1 MTAWHPPRVG
11 LGLLSGGFV
20 IAVLLLFGDLPPVIA
35 FIAIALLVWG
45 LSRQW
50 QQRSLLPV
58 TLRHTLTAIVLVL
71 ALLFGLAQGLL
82 SIFLGLLSLS
92 FSLKLLELQEER
104 DYQALVLIAYSLVA
118 LGFLLRQSLLETLV
132 LLLAIALATL
142 GLAALYRPLSRPR
155 QPFAALLRL
164 LAPAIPLLLVLF
176 LIAPRLPP
184 LWGLPVGQ
192 RAVTGLSDRVS
203 PGEIADLSR
212 SSALAFRFSFQ
223 GATLPSDRFY
233 WRAMVHELTDGRS
246 WQPLPFRDRF
256 DPTEVAPELTGEGP
270 IPYTVIAEPSQRT
283 WRYALE
289 LSRPSPTNPEIGL
302 DSRFEFRTRI
312 PLSQQSR
319 YQGVAFERYQADLNL
334 SPRDRQINL
343 QLPPTGNPR
352 SRALA
357 QQLRDRFPT
366 DDAALV
372 QASLADFQQ
381 QDFRYTLQPPVLTPN
396 DSIDDFLFRS
406 RAGFCEHYASSF
418 AFLMRAAGIPAR
430 VVTGYLGGEW
440 NPQAN
445 YYSVI
450 QANAHAWT
458 EVWLPNQGWIRVDPT
473 AAIAPL
479 RLSEGLEAALTPE
492 DRAQANGGLLGAAAL
507 RRLPLLEQAWQFW
520 ASIDYRWTAWVLSY
534 DNQRQQELLAALLA
548 QLGQVGL
555 SLLLVASLL
564 IAAGLMWFLSRWFDQ
579 RSTEDASL
587 QIYRRACQ
595 AIAKAGWPRQPSE
608 GPADYAQRLQGL
620 QQPWTESFALLTQ
633 QYLAQRYAAQ
643 GTDATLLQ
651 RSLQQLRQ
659 ALRSRSQQTNNRGI

>member
-1 MTAWHPPRVG
+1 MTPWFPPRSG
-11 LGLLSGGFV
+11 LGLLSSGFV
-20 IAVLLLFGDLPPVIA
+20 IAVLLLLGDLPPVAA
-35 FIAIALLVWG
+35 FVAIALLVWG
-45 LSRQW
+45 LLRQW
-50 QQRSLLPV
+50 QKRSLLPQ
-58 TLRHTLTAIVLVL
+58 TLRHSLTAIALIL
-71 ALLFGLAQGLL
+71 ALLVGLPQGLL
-82 SIFLGLLSLS
+82 SVFLGLLTLA
-92 FSLKLLELQEER
+92 FALKLLELQEER

-132 LLLAIALATL
+132 LLLAIAMETL

-164 LAPAIPLLLVLF
+164 LAPTVPLLLVLF

-184 LWGLPVGQ
+184 LWGLPVAQ

-203 PGEIADLSR
+203 PGEIAELSR
-212 SSALAFRFSFQ
+212 SSALAFRFSFPE
-223 GATLPSDRFY
+223 ASLPSDRFY
-233 WRAMVHELTDGRS
+233 WRAMVHELTDGRG

-256 DPTEVAPELTGEGP
+256 DPSEVAAELTGEGD

-289 LSRPSPTNPEIGL
+289 LSRPTSEGIVL

-312 PLSQQSR
+312 PLSQQTR
-319 YQGVAFERYQADLNL
+319 YQGIAFERYQADLNL

-343 QLPPTGNPR
+343 QLPPSGNPQ
-352 SRALA
+352 SRAWA
-357 QQLRDRFPT
+357 QRLRDRFRN

-372 QASLADFQQ
+372 QASLQELQQ
-381 QDFRYTLQPPVLTPN
+381 QDFRYTLQPPLLTAN

-445 YYSVI
+445 YYSVL

-458 EVWLPNQGWIRVDPT
+458 EVWLPGQGWQRVDPT

-479 RLSEGLEAALTPE
+479 RLSEGLQAALTPE
-492 DRAQANGGLLGAAAL
+492 DRAQAAGGLLGAAAL
-507 RRLPLLEQAWQFW
+507 RRLPLLDQAWQFW
-520 ASIDYRWTAWVLSY
+520 ASVDYRWTSWVLSY

-555 SLLLVASLL
+555 SLLLVASIL
-564 IAAGLMWFLSRWFDQ
+564 IAAGLMWLLSRWLDR
-579 RSTEDASL
+579 RSPEDPSL
-587 QIYRRACQ
+587 RIYQQACR
-595 AIAKAGWPRQPSE
+595 AIAKAGWPRQPQE
-608 GPADYAQRLQGL
+608 GPSAYAERLASL
-620 QQPWTESFALLTQ
+620 NQPWAMAFSHLTQ
-633 QYLAQRYAAQ
+633 QYLAQRYAQQAVP
-643 GTDATLLQ
+643 TNLLQ
-651 RSLQQLRQ
+651 RSLQDLRQ
-659 ALRSRSQQTNNRGI
+659 LLRTSRR

>member
-1 MTAWHPPRVG
+1 MTASVWSPPR
-11 LGLLSGGFV
+11 LGLCLLSSGYL
-20 IAVLLLFGDLPPVIA
+20 IAVLLQLGDLPPVAA
-35 FIAIALLVWG
+35 FVAIALLIWG
-45 LSRQW
+45 LVRQW
-50 QQRSLLPV
+50 QQRSLLPDK
-58 TLRHTLTAIVLVL
+58 LRHALTGLALIL
-71 ALLFGLAQGLL
+71 ALLVGLPQGLL
-82 SIFLGLLSLS
+82 SVFLGLLTLA
-92 FSLKLLELQEER
+92 FALKLLELKEER

-142 GLAALYRPLSRPR
+142 ALAALYRPLSRPR
-155 QPFAALLRL
+155 QPLAALLRL
-164 LAPAIPLLLVLF
+164 MAPTVPLLLVLF

-184 LWGLPVGQ
+184 LWGVPVGQ

-212 SSALAFRFSFQ
+212 SSALAFRFSFPESS
-223 GATLPSDRFY
+223 LSSDRFY

-246 WQPLPFRDRF
+246 WQPLPYRDRF
-256 DPTEVAPELTGEGP
+256 DASDVAPELTGDGA

-289 LSRPSPTNPEIGL
+289 LSRPTSEGIVL
-302 DSRFEFRTRI
+302 DSRFEFRTKI

-319 YQGVAFERYQADLNL
+319 YQGIAFERYQADLIL
-334 SPRDRQINL
+334 SPRDRQLNL
-343 QLPPTGNPR
+343 QLPPGGN
-352 SRALA
+352 SQTRAWA
-357 QQLRDRFPT
+357 QRLRDRFPR
-366 DDAALV
+366 DDAALI
-372 QASLADFQQ
+372 QASLQELQQ
-381 QDFRYTLQPPVLTPN
+381 QNFRYTLQPPLLALN

-445 YYSVI
+445 YYSVL

-458 EVWLPNQGWIRVDPT
+458 EVWLAGQGWQRVDPT

-479 RLSEGLEAALTPE
+479 RLSDGLEAALTPA

-507 RRLPLLEQAWQFW
+507 RRLPLLDQAWQFW
-520 ASIDYRWTAWVLSY
+520 ASVDYRWTAWVLSY

-548 QLGQVGL
+548 QLGQIGL

-564 IAAGLMWFLSRWFDQ
+564 LAAGLMWLLSRWLDQ
-579 RSTEDASL
+579 RSPEDPSL
-587 QIYRRACQ
+587 RIYQQACR
-595 AIAKAGWPRQPSE
+595 AIAKAGWPRRPQE
-608 GPADYAQRLQGL
+608 GPAAYAERLQRLQL
-620 QQPWTESFALLTQ
+620 PWTAAFNQLTQ
-633 QYLAQRYAAQ
+633 QYLAQRYAQ
-643 GTDATLLQ
+643 QSVPVNSLQ
-651 RSLQQLRQ
+651 RSLQELRQ
-659 ALRSRSQQTNNRGI
+659 GLRVRPRSS